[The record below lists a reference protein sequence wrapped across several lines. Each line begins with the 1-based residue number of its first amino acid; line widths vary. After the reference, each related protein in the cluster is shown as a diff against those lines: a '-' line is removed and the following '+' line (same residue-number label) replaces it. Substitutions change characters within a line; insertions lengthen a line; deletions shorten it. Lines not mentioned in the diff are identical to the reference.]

1 MQRVWREY
9 QIEVSTQ
16 MNKSIILKGEF
27 RLENQ
32 IIFLSVNN
40 LIQKE
45 TFNSFKEELMA
56 FIRKGLQNYSIQVEC
71 NIKQEDEAKK
81 MYTSQEKFKHL
92 VEKYPILQ
100 QLKDAFG
107 LEANF

>member
-1 MQRVWREY
+1 MWKDY
-9 QIEVSTQ
+9 QLEVADQ
-16 MNKSIILKGEF
+16 VNKSIILKGDI
-27 RLENQ
+27 RLDGEM
-32 IIFLSVNN
+32 ISLPVNN

-56 FIRKGLQNYSIQVEC
+56 FVRKGLNNYSIQIEC
-71 NIKQEDEAKK
+71 NIKQEDDAKR
-81 MYTSQEKFKHL
+81 MYTSQEKFNHL

-100 QLKDAFG
+100 QLKDEFG